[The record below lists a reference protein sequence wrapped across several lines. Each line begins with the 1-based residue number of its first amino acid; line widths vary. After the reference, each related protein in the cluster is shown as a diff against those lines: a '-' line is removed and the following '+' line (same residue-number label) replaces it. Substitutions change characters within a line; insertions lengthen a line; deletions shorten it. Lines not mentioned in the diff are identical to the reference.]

1 MSPLG
6 VIGRD
11 AELDLVRSA
20 LTAALTGR
28 GRVILV
34 EGEPGIGKSALLRAA
49 LAGAADLGCEV
60 GWAAADE
67 LSPRFPLRLLL
78 DCLGI
83 EPKSPDP
90 RRARI
95 ADLLRRRQPGDQPHR
110 SATAL
115 VPDEDPMSVIVERVL
130 AIVDQLCADAPLV
143 LVADDL
149 QWADEASLAAWQ
161 RLTRTVEQ
169 LPLLLVGA
177 CRPVPHRIELDGLR
191 ADAAADAG
199 LIRLGP
205 LPAPAVLDIVTGL
218 AGAAPG
224 PRLRALATQAAG
236 NPLYVRELVDALV
249 RGAAITVA
257 GGTAELAGGSASRAP
272 ATLAAAIAGRLGF
285 LSGDAIVVL
294 RAAALLGTE
303 FSVRDVAAVLD
314 RPAADLTGA
323 FAAAAA
329 AGVVS
334 TGGRVSFR
342 HPLIRQALYDDM
354 PGAVRSALHQH
365 AARALARTGASAE
378 RVAAQLLPAPSTMD
392 AWALDWL
399 ASTAAE
405 LADRAPAIAVE
416 LLDRALGQLN
426 PGTPPWD
433 ELAGTLARVLFRL
446 GRNAEVQARQVLI
459 HTADPELA
467 AEMRWILGER
477 LLRDG
482 RADEALR
489 AVEQGLAE
497 PGVPKVWRARLTA
510 MSGRIQSNSLA
521 DLDAAQAAGERA
533 LAVAKRS
540 GDRLAIAYCL
550 FNLSTTCLMRRDQ
563 PTRLDY
569 LDRALDVLGD
579 EPEHLELRLLLLGNR
594 MLALSLLDRF
604 ADAEYT
610 LGAARD
616 LAERRDGYAG
626 VTRFHTPAA
635 ILHFWNGRW
644 DDALAEVDAAR
655 DLADNPRIAPMAAGV
670 VALIAC
676 HRDDRTTAAA
686 QLAPY
691 AGIQLATAFDA
702 VNSGF
707 LIAARGLL
715 AERDGQPERAAE
727 VLSEFL
733 DPRYAQM
740 ERYLSLPDVTRA
752 ALAVGDCATAARAAE
767 LCERDPGRHTPGR
780 VAAVERCR
788 GLLTG
793 DPGLLAKAGTHLR
806 AAGRIADYARNC
818 EDIAVLVAQRGDSR
832 AARAE
837 LITATTVYAE
847 LGADWD
853 LRRADARVRPFGIRR
868 GARGPR
874 RRPAH
879 GWAAL
884 SPTELRIAQ
893 LVAQGRSNP
902 DIAIELLL
910 SRRTVQSHV
919 SNILMKLKAQSR
931 VDIARAARA
940 HG

>member
-1 MSPLG
+1 MSPVG
-6 VIGRD
+6 VVGRGT
-11 AELDLVRSA
+11 ELELIRSA
-20 LTAALTGR
+20 LAAAVAGR

-34 EGEPGIGKSALLRAA
+34 EGEPGIGKSALLHAS
-49 LAGAADLGCEV
+49 LAGATDLGCEV

-83 EPKSPDP
+83 EARSPDP
-90 RRARI
+90 RRAGI
-95 ADLLRRRQPGDQPHR
+95 AALLRRRPPGTGG
-110 SATAL
+110 ATA
-115 VPDEDPMSVIVERVL
+115 VVSSADPMSAIVERIL

-149 QWADEASLAAWQ
+149 QWADDASLVAWQ
-161 RLTRTVEQ
+161 RLGRTVGQ
-169 LPLLLVGA
+169 LPLLLVAA
-177 CRPVPHRIELDGLR
+177 CRPVPHRAELDRLR
-191 ADAAADAG
+191 TETNPG

-205 LPAPAVLDIVTGL
+205 LPAPAVTEVVAGL

-224 PRLRALATQAAG
+224 PRLRALSTQAAG
-236 NPLYVRELVDALV
+236 NPLYLRELVDALA
-249 RGAAITVA
+249 RANAITVVD
-257 GGTAELAGGSASRAP
+257 GTAELAGDRTNRAP

-285 LSGDAIVVL
+285 LSGEATVAL

-303 FSVRDVAAVLD
+303 FSVNDVAAVLD
-314 RPAADLTGA
+314 RPAADLVGV
-323 FAAAAA
+323 FAEATA
-329 AGVVS
+329 AGVL
-334 TGGRVSFR
+334 TAGDHPSFR
-342 HPLIRQALYDDM
+342 HPLIRQALYDSV
-354 PGAVRSALHQH
+354 PNAVRSALHQH
-365 AARALARTGASAE
+365 AARALARAGASAE
-378 RVAAQLLPAPSTMD
+378 RVAAQLLPASTMD
-392 AWALDWL
+392 SWTLDWL

-416 LLDRALGQLN
+416 LLDRALAQLD
-426 PGTPPWD
+426 PDVAPWD
-433 ELAGTLARVLFRL
+433 ELAGALARVLFRL
-446 GRNAEVQARQVLI
+446 GRNAEVQARQVLT
-459 HTADPELA
+459 HTPDPELA

-482 RADEALR
+482 RPDDALR
-489 AVEQGLAE
+489 AVEQGLAG
-497 PGVPKVWRARLTA
+497 PDVPEVWRARLTA
-510 MSGRIQSNSLA
+510 MSGRILTNSLA
-521 DLDAAQAAGERA
+521 DLDAAQAGGERA
-533 LAVAKRS
+533 LAVAQRA
-540 GDRLAIAYCL
+540 GDRLSIAYCL
-550 FNLSTTCLMRRDQ
+550 YNLSSTYLMRRDQ
-563 PTRLDY
+563 PTRLEY
-569 LDRALDVLGD
+569 LDRALDTLGD
-579 EPEHLELRLLLLGNR
+579 DPEYLELRLLLLGNR
-594 MLALSLLDRF
+594 MLALGLLDRF
-604 ADAEYT
+604 ADVEKT

-635 ILHFWNGRW
+635 MVHFWSGRW
-644 DDALAEVDAAR
+644 DDALAELDAAG
-655 DLADNPRIAPMAAGV
+655 DLADNPRLVPTVAAIV
-670 VALIAC
+670 SLIAC
-676 HRDDRTTAAA
+676 HRDDRATAAG
-686 QLAPY
+686 QLAPFE
-691 AGIQLATAFDA
+691 GVQLATTFDA

-715 AERDGQPERAAE
+715 AERDGQPEQAAE
-727 VLSEFL
+727 VMSEFL
-733 DPRYAQM
+733 EPRYALM

-752 ALAVGDCATAARAAE
+752 ALAVGDIATATRAAE

-788 GLLTG
+788 GLLTR

-806 AAGRIADYARNC
+806 AVGRVADYARNC
-818 EDIAVLVAQRGDSR
+818 EDTAILAARQGDSG
-832 AARAE
+832 AARSA
-837 LITATTVYAE
+837 LMSATAVYEE

-853 LRRADARVRPFGIRR
+853 LRRADAGVRPFGIRR

-874 RRPAH
+874 RRPAY

-893 LVAQGRSNP
+893 LVAEGRSNP
-902 DIAIELLL
+902 DIATELLL